1 MLNLGDNKHLLK
13 RNKKKTSGRDLGLEP
28 INCKTRMQVVE
39 GWEPF
44 RIESYLKPFS
54 DGRMRV
60 EDCAAEQSSKEG
72 YSIQC
77 TTLYILERVR
87 L

>member
-1 MLNLGDNKHLLK
+1 
-13 RNKKKTSGRDLGLEP
+13 
-28 INCKTRMQVVE
+28 MQVVE
-39 GWEPF
+39 GREPF

-60 EDCAAEQSSKEG
+60 EDYAAEQSSKEG
-72 YSIQC
+72 YSMQC

>member
-1 MLNLGDNKHLLK
+1 
-13 RNKKKTSGRDLGLEP
+13 
-28 INCKTRMQVVE
+28 MQVVE

>member
-1 MLNLGDNKHLLK
+1 
-13 RNKKKTSGRDLGLEP
+13 
-28 INCKTRMQVVE
+28 MQVVE

-60 EDCAAEQSSKEG
+60 EDCAAELSSKEG